1 MQSGRKAQKPGGR
14 REANSAVETREGP
27 AHTDGKASNCSL
39 IGHFARTEAV
49 ISPSTLD
56 FEVRQH

>member
-14 REANSAVETREGP
+14 READSAVETGEGP
-27 AHTDGKASNCSL
+27 THTDGKASNWSL
-39 IGHFARTEAV
+39 IGHLARTEAA
-49 ISPSTLD
+49 IGPSTLD

>member
-14 REANSAVETREGP
+14 READSAVETREGP
-27 AHTDGKASNCSL
+27 THTDGKASNCSL
-39 IGHFARTEAV
+39 IGHLARTEAV

-56 FEVRQH
+56 SEIQ

>member
-27 AHTDGKASNCSL
+27 THTDGKASNCSL
-39 IGHFARTEAV
+39 IGHLARTEAV

-56 FEVRQH
+56 FEVQQH